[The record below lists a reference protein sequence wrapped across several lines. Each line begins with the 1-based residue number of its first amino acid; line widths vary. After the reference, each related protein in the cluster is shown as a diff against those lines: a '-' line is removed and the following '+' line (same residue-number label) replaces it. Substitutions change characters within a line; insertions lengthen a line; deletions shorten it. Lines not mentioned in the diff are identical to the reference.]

1 MKERI
6 EDFEIMAPVGSRESL
21 AAAIKAG
28 AGSVYFGIGQLNM
41 RSHSANHITIDDL
54 REIAETCQQ
63 HGIKT
68 YLTVNTIIYGEDLAT
83 MREIVDA
90 AKEAGISAVI
100 ASDVAVMTYC
110 NKVGV
115 EVHLSTQLNISNIE
129 ALKFYA
135 QFADVVVL
143 ARELKLEQV
152 ADIYRQIQEQQIKGP
167 KGELIRIEMFCHG
180 ALCMAVSGKCY
191 MSLADS
197 GRSANRGECIQICRR
212 SYILTDAETGNEIE
226 VDNKYLMSPKDL
238 KTIRFIDKLMAAGV
252 RVFKIEGRARG
263 PEYVYTVVKAYKEAI
278 AAVLDDEGTR
288 ERENEGARAATLA
301 GASCLGP
308 AIDDTNLAP
317 SLPRSLALS
326 KKFTEEQK
334 DEWDRQLAT
343 VFNRGFWDGY
353 YQGQRLGEWN
363 KSYGSNATEKKQLV
377 GKVVKYFSKLGVA
390 EVAVEASTFVKG
402 ERMLITGPT
411 TGALWLTADE
421 IHNDD
426 GHPVDEAPQHER
438 VSIPVPEKVRPN
450 DKVFKLIKEGV
461 K

>member
-1 MKERI
+1 MNGKI
-6 EDFEIMAPVGSRESL
+6 DDFEIMAPVGSRESL

-28 AGSVYFGIGQLNM
+28 ADSVYFGIGQLNM
-41 RSHSANHITIDDL
+41 RSHSANHFTISDL
-54 REIAETCQQ
+54 HEIVATCDQ

-68 YLTVNTIIYGEDLAT
+68 YLTVNTIIYGEDLPT
-83 MREIVDA
+83 MREIIDA
-90 AKEAGISAVI
+90 ARQAGISAVI

-110 NKVGV
+110 RQVGV

-143 ARELKLEQV
+143 ARELRLEQV
-152 ADIYRQIQEQQIKGP
+152 ADIWQQIQEQHITGP
-167 KGELIRIEMFCHG
+167 SGQLIRIEMFCHG

-238 KTIRFIDKLMAAGV
+238 KTIRFIDKLMKAGV

-263 PEYVYTVVKAYKEAI
+263 PEYVYTVVKAYKEAVT
-278 AAVLDDEGTR
+278 AVLADDS
-288 ERENEGARAATLA
+288 ATL
-301 GASCLGP
+301 
-308 AIDDTNLAP
+308 
-317 SLPRSLALS
+317 
-326 KKFTEEQK
+326 FTEERK

-363 KSYGSNATEKKQLV
+363 KNYGSNATEKKQLV
-377 GKVVKYFSKLGVA
+377 GKVTKYFSRLGVA
-390 EVAVEASTFVKG
+390 EVAVEASDFSLG
-402 ERMLITGPT
+402 DRLLIIGPT

-421 IHNDD
+421 IHNND
-426 GHPVDEAPQHER
+426 GLPVDTAPQHER

-450 DKVFKLIKEGV
+450 DKLFKLKAEN
-461 K
+461 